1 MEICKKKTIQGE
13 VLSDICDD
21 RGNSFLTADELNN
34 YVTNFYKSLY
44 RIDDTVQG
52 EIEDFLGPEIV
63 NHPMVR
69 GSILTRDE
77 RNLLDSEIKIEELD
91 LSLNQSNLKSSP
103 GMDGFSYSFIKNF
116 WHIYRK
122 PLFECAK
129 ISLENQSL
137 PESFLTAQIKLI
149 PKKGNSKKIGNW
161 RPISLLSNFY
171 KIILRLINNRIKGIA
186 NRILSRAQKGFNQ
199 KRLIQES
206 IMNILETMDF
216 CKEQQIKGVLVSV
229 DQAKAF
235 DSVSH
240 SFMEKVY
247 KFFGFGER
255 IQRWLKSIG
264 TGRSACII
272 LKPGE
277 LSSLF
282 NLQQGHPQGDS
293 PSPLLYNFAAQ
304 VLLFKI
310 ELDPRIKLV
319 RLPTALLGPVIPK
332 CPSLHE
338 SNRET
343 GKCDCFADDNTIM
356 TLLEYKSLLALKEIL
371 TDFRK
376 LSGLKT
382 NYDKTSLVRMGDLGG
397 EIEQNILDLGFKVEK
412 EIKLLGFNITM
423 DTNMAEKNY
432 ESVVTKINKT
442 IRF

>member
-1 MEICKKKTIQGE
+1 MRKKQARISWKYVKKTIQGE

-21 RGNSFLTADELNN
+21 LGNSFPTADELNN

-171 KIILRLINNRIKGIA
+171 KIISRLINNRLKGIA
-186 NRILSRAQKGFNQ
+186 NRILSRAKKGFSQ
-199 KRLIQES
+199 KRLTLIR
-206 IMNILETMDF
+206 
-216 CKEQQIKGVLVSV
+216 SV
-229 DQAKAF
+229 
-235 DSVSH
+235 
-240 SFMEKVY
+240 
-247 KFFGFGER
+247 
-255 IQRWLKSIG
+255 
-264 TGRSACII
+264 
-272 LKPGE
+272 
-277 LSSLF
+277 
-282 NLQQGHPQGDS
+282 
-293 PSPLLYNFAAQ
+293 
-304 VLLFKI
+304 
-310 ELDPRIKLV
+310 
-319 RLPTALLGPVIPK
+319 
-332 CPSLHE
+332 
-338 SNRET
+338 
-343 GKCDCFADDNTIM
+343 
-356 TLLEYKSLLALKEIL
+356 
-371 TDFRK
+371 
-376 LSGLKT
+376 
-382 NYDKTSLVRMGDLGG
+382 
-397 EIEQNILDLGFKVEK
+397 
-412 EIKLLGFNITM
+412 
-423 DTNMAEKNY
+423 
-432 ESVVTKINKT
+432 
-442 IRF
+442 

>member
-1 MEICKKKTIQGE
+1 
-13 VLSDICDD
+13 
-21 RGNSFLTADELNN
+21 
-34 YVTNFYKSLY
+34 
-44 RIDDTVQG
+44 
-52 EIEDFLGPEIV
+52 
-63 NHPMVR
+63 
-69 GSILTRDE
+69 
-77 RNLLDSEIKIEELD
+77 
-91 LSLNQSNLKSSP
+91 
-103 GMDGFSYSFIKNF
+103 
-116 WHIYRK
+116 
-122 PLFECAK
+122 
-129 ISLENQSL
+129 
-137 PESFLTAQIKLI
+137 
-149 PKKGNSKKIGNW
+149 
-161 RPISLLSNFY
+161 
-171 KIILRLINNRIKGIA
+171 
-186 NRILSRAQKGFNQ
+186 
-199 KRLIQES
+199 
-206 IMNILETMDF
+206 MNILETMDF
-216 CKEQQIKGVLVSV
+216 CKEKQIKGVLVSV

-264 TGRSACII
+264 TGQFTCII

-282 NLQQGHPQGDS
+282 NLEKGHAQGDS
-293 PSPLLYNFAAQ
+293 PSPLLYNLTAQ

-319 RLPTALLGPVIPK
+319 RLPTALPGPVIPQ
-332 CPSLHE
+332 CPFLHE

-343 GKCDCFADDNTIM
+343 VKCNCFNTVM
-356 TLLEYKSLLALKEIL
+356 TLLEYESLLALKEIL

-442 IRF
+442 IRFWDRFYLSLPGKITVYKTLLIPQINYIATILTPPVETRNILSNMMEKFVTQGLSIAKNRLYANTTEGGLGLFDLETFIPTLQSTWVGRAFNCTNDNWKYDLLINADFNVHNMGKNVNSVNLGSTLKIISKSFSEFSEFFSRVNENYKKISILNNKLFQLPGHTFDRIFFMQMRPKRGTAASKESHGRN